1 MLTRRLV
8 RMKPV
13 IAVPKGSIVPV
24 NIEVPV
30 ITDGT
35 FIEKLVANTEHVIAI
50 VMLTTEELIALVEKP
65 HLFGVDVIALVG
77 VPGGKYDA
85 VWSSYTAP
93 LRRVSLD
100 TLDAEIKTV
109 MAANSAQAQ
118 AAQKVRPNVPPS
130 SENEGDDFE
139 GETE

>member
-1 MLTRRLV
+1 MFIRRSV
-8 RMKPV
+8 KMKPV
-13 IAVPKGSIVPV
+13 IAVPRGAIVPA
-24 NIEVPV
+24 NIEVPFV
-30 ITDGT
+30 NEGT

-50 VMLTTEELIALVEKP
+50 VQLTTEELIALVEKP

-100 TLDAEIKTV
+100 TLDAEIKAV
-109 MAANSAQAQ
+109 MAKHSAT
-118 AAQKVRPNVPPS
+118 S
-130 SENEGDDFE
+130 SERVHKQVQPTLPEQDDDNEGMV
-139 GETE
+139 TE